1 MASGGLF
8 NVTPSR
14 IRHASG
20 IFPACSR
27 AVGTPV
33 ATSIFL
39 WPRGRV
45 NLKHTARWKRLE
57 AKLALRRLA
66 LPSCPFV
73 GKSAC
78 AAVPWPRSH
87 PSRWLACR
95 AAAPDP
101 LPDPLAAETIRNTS
115 QSPRRT
121 LAVHNR
127 RPMRSAPSCSPRC
140 TVTNLLA
147 PEYAGTRMR
156 GARCGSRSPRCS
168 KSLPLYERAS
178 LPPAPR

>member
-20 IFPACSR
+20 IFPATGGWHAGCNVDFPL
-27 AVGTPV
+27 AE
-33 ATSIFL
+33 
-39 WPRGRV
+39 GRV
-45 NLKHTARWKRLE
+45 NWKHRSRRWKLVERSWPFVDW
-57 AKLALRRLA
+57 A